1 MKTCL
6 NCHTP
11 IEHQHLNSKY
21 CVTCRAK
28 PKKPV
33 PVPKEETITIS
44 LSYFK
49 KLQRALELYEEI
61 EQYID
66 KIKETI

>member
-1 MKTCL
+1 MKQCL
-6 NCHTP
+6 ICGKNISHTYGNT
-11 IEHQHLNSKY
+11 QHCNRHL
-21 CVTCRAK
+21 